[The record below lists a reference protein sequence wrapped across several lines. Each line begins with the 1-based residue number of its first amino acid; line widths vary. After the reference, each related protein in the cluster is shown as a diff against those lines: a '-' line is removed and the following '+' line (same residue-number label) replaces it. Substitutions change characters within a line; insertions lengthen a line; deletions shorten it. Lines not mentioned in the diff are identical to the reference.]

1 MTLIIK
7 LLSYPSHL
15 CGSLLTLLILQFLTY
30 ECHVEWRA
38 GGGWR
43 EKEKEWKRK
52 RGKEREWVQYLL
64 RDCKMR
70 MTLCDGG
77 LRKVRSGTDRWD
89 GMKWVPSHAWP
100 VYFFLCVHVHLYPC
114 DTCMAMD
121 SLLLVLSVSLCFV
134 SPSLPLA
141 LSLSLSLTHTLQTIP
156 PSGVREFGGSHWFEG
171 CDIWDS
177 SVAGRAICGFFLRK
191 QLPWPS
197 WEELPHWSSPKTLM
211 LTWYLSGV
219 KSHGGMLGFVWRP
232 HLVTDV
238 QKAPAESGVG

>member
-1 MTLIIK
+1 MK
-7 LLSYPSHL
+7 
-15 CGSLLTLLILQFLTY
+15 
-30 ECHVEWRA
+30 
-38 GGGWR
+38 GGGWLER
-43 EKEKEWKRK
+43 ERERAKEKERK
-52 RGKEREWVQYLL
+52 GERMSPIFIAWLQNENDTLWWWTQEGQI
-64 RDCKMR
+64 RHWR
-70 MTLCDGG
+70 MGWNEMSAIT
-77 LRKVRSGTDRWD
+77 
-89 GMKWVPSHAWP
+89 
-100 VYFFLCVHVHLYPC
+100 CVACV
-114 DTCMAMD
+114 
-121 SLLLVLSVSLCFV
+121 LLLVCACTPVSLWYMYGHGQ
-134 SPSLPLA
+134 SPPCTLCLPLLCLPISA
-141 LSLSLSLTHTLQTIP
+141 SLSLSLSHTLQTIP

-197 WEELPHWSSPKTLM
+197 WEELPHWSSPKTSM